1 LNAGL
6 WLRRVR
12 RDMFPSCSA
21 ASSPH
26 PGRES
31 TYRPVQF
38 WPTTSWNSRW
48 QQLDAHNDDAVD
60 GLILLESGGEM
71 TGQVIFVQV
80 KCSRRKLR
88 DDGNRSV
95 AIEARQ
101 LTKHERMAPCCWR
114 GSPRSRGSLD
124 TRGMVG

>member
-38 WPTTSWNSRW
+38 WPTTSM
-48 QQLDAHNDDAVD
+48 
-60 GLILLESGGEM
+60 SGFAFLPIAG
-71 TGQVIFVQV
+71 
-80 KCSRRKLR
+80 
-88 DDGNRSV
+88 
-95 AIEARQ
+95 
-101 LTKHERMAPCCWR
+101 
-114 GSPRSRGSLD
+114 
-124 TRGMVG
+124 